1 MHKSRLKVFSERE
14 NAMKKS
20 VLTQLIAGAAL
31 VLATQGALADDADD
45 ARALIAAA
53 QGTSL
58 GMETVQSLTTE
69 IGPRLAGSE
78 AEARARAWAVKR
90 LEALG
95 FANVHVEP
103 FTLEGWHRGDIA
115 VRVGEPYPQRLVA
128 TALGRSVGTPVGGI
142 TAPVV
147 RFTTLKDLKD
157 APIGSLKGKIAFVD
171 EIMTRTQEG
180 MGYGVAVQKRTAGP
194 SIAAERGA
202 LALLIRSAGTDYHRN
217 AHTGALRYDDKQPR
231 IPAAALSN
239 NDADQLARLL
249 ALKADIPLT
258 LTMSAK
264 RLGQMPSGNVVGEIP
279 GSDYPDEVVLLGAHL
294 DSWDEGTGAIDD
306 GTGVAIVTTAAKLV
320 AEHGQPKRTIRVV
333 LFGAE
338 EPGLIGAK
346 AYVKA
351 HKDDLSKII
360 MVSESDFGTGQVWRM
375 NTGVAKADEAKT
387 DAILHVL
394 RPLGVLPGRREAS
407 GGSDVSVLSAAGVP
421 AVSFT
426 QNGWNYFDLHHTPDD
441 TFDKVIKK
449 DLNQNIAVYA
459 AFAWM
464 AANMQGGFH
473 PPAHPSSEE

>member
-1 MHKSRLKVFSERE
+1 
-14 NAMKKS
+14 MKKREKR
-20 VLTQLIAGAAL
+20 IAGNLLAGLACAAL
-31 VLATQGALADDADD
+31 AHSALADDAAD
-45 ARALIAAA
+45 ARALIKKA
-53 QGTSL
+53 QGTDL
-58 GMETVQSLTTE
+58 GWQTVESLTTE

-90 LEALG
+90 LKALG

-103 FTLEGWHRGDIA
+103 FTLEGWHRGEIS
-115 VRVGEPYPQRLVA
+115 VRVGAPYPQRLVA

-157 APIGSLKGKIAFVD
+157 APIGSLAGKIAFVD

-180 MGYGVAVQKRTAGP
+180 MGYGVAVQKRAAGP

-202 LALLIRSAGTDYHRN
+202 LALIIRSAGTDYHRN
-217 AHTGALRYDDKQPR
+217 AHTGALRYDDAQPR

-249 ALKADIPLT
+249 ALKPDIPLT
-258 LTMSAK
+258 LNMSSK
-264 RLGQMPSGNVVGEIP
+264 RIGQVPSGNVVGEIP

-351 HKDDLSKII
+351 HKDEMGKII
-360 MVSESDFGTGQVWRM
+360 MVSESDFGTGRVWRM
-375 NTGVAKADEAKT
+375 NTGIAKEDEAKA

-394 RPLGVLPGRREAS
+394 RPLGVLPGKREAS
-407 GGSDVSVLSAAGVP
+407 GGSDVSVLSAAGAP

-426 QNGWNYFDLHHTPDD
+426 QNGWTYFDLHHTPDD
-441 TFDKVIKK
+441 TLDKVNKD

-464 AANMQGGFH
+464 AANTQGGFH

>member
-1 MHKSRLKVFSERE
+1 
-14 NAMKKS
+14 MKKRI
-20 VLTQLIAGAAL
+20 LTKLIAGVILAAM
-31 VLATQGALADDADD
+31 TQSAFADDAAD
-45 ARALIAAA
+45 ARALIKKA
-53 QGTSL
+53 QNTDL
-58 GMETVQSLTTE
+58 GMQTVQSLTTE

-78 AEARARAWAVKR
+78 AEARARDWAVKR
-90 LEALG
+90 LKALG

-103 FTLEGWHRGDIA
+103 FTLEGWHRGDIS
-115 VRVGEPYPQRLVA
+115 VHVGDPYPQRLVA

-147 RFTTLKDLKD
+147 RFVTLKDLKD
-157 APIGSLKGKIAFVD
+157 APMGSLKGKIAFVD

-180 MGYGVAVQKRTAGP
+180 MGYGVAVQKRSAGP

-202 LALLIRSAGTDYHRN
+202 LALIIRSAGTDYHRN
-217 AHTGALRYDDKQPR
+217 AHTGALKYDDKQPR

-249 ALKADIPLT
+249 ALKPGIPLT
-258 LTMSAK
+258 LTMSSK
-264 RLGQMPSGNVVGEIP
+264 RIGQVPSGNVVGEIP

-320 AEHGQPKRTIRVV
+320 AGHGQPKRTIRVV
-333 LFGAE
+333 LFGSE

-351 HKDDLSKII
+351 HKDDMGKII
-360 MVSESDFGTGQVWRM
+360 MVSESDFGTGQIWRM
-375 NTGVAKADEAKT
+375 NTGIAKQDEARA
-387 DAILHVL
+387 DAILQVL

-407 GGSDVSVLSAAGVP
+407 GGSDVSVLSAAGAP

-426 QNGWNYFDLHHTPDD
+426 QNGWDYFDLHHTPDD
-441 TFDKVIKK
+441 TFDKVIKE

-464 AANMQGGFH
+464 AANAEGGFH
-473 PPAHPSSEE
+473 PPEHPSSEE